1 MRAYSGI
8 LLQYYRRD
16 TRHAILETR
25 YQRRDISRLYIIGI
39 IKLGKRG
46 FMMKWRVIL
55 ELDIETGEWAI

>member
-1 MRAYSGI
+1 MLAYSGI

-16 TRHAILETR
+16 TRDAISETR
-25 YQRRDISRLYIIGI
+25 YIIIGI

-46 FMMKWRVIL
+46 FMMKWCVIL